1 MAPRVGHVPDLIA
14 VPLRTARLDL
24 EPLRVDHAPEAAA
37 AFDDAAL
44 HVFTGGAPAGP
55 EELRRRYERQVVG
68 RSPDGAQVWLNWMLR
83 RRTGHGLV
91 GTVQA
96 TVAALDAEGG
106 DRAAE
111 VAWVVATPHQRQGYA
126 REAAGAMAA
135 WLGEHGVVR
144 IDAHVHPDHAASA
157 AVARSIGLV
166 RTGEVVD
173 GEERWSGR
181 PSC

>member
-1 MAPRVGHVPDLIA
+1 MPDLTA
-14 VPLRTARLDL
+14 APLRSARLAL

-37 AFDDAAL
+37 AFDDVAL
-44 HVFTGGAPAGP
+44 HTFTGGSPAGP

-68 RSPDGAQVWLNWMLR
+68 RSPDGARTWLNWMLR
-83 RRTGHGLV
+83 HRRTGEVL

-96 TVAALDAEGG
+96 TVAALDGEGS
-106 DRAAE
+106 AQVAE

-126 REAAGAMAA
+126 QEAAAVMAT
-135 WLGEHGVVR
+135 WLGEQDVVR

-157 AVARSIGLV
+157 AVARAIGLT
-166 RTGEVVD
+166 RTSEVVD

-181 PSC
+181 PPGRRD